1 MPEVLFPAGQTLA
14 DGYGKGV
21 HGKPHR
27 NEKQLNQTH
36 ILLPL
41 SYQIRSLHC
50 MSGQLPDRTGLPFCG
65 SCAVMRQP
73 SGRIGLPGQNWAL
86 LPSDSRP
93 NGTADACGLLYHGA
107 KRNGIIGHWDES
119 SDRKNKYNSRHAA
132 IIPHFQPSVKNSR
145 ESEKLMHNFA
155 FLAFLFGRLVL

>member
-1 MPEVLFPAGQTLA
+1 MLPPMKQSSTKAIQWSMLVMAAENRTAQQPADGRHQALESAEVEPSQQIMPEVLFPAGQTLA
-14 DGYGKGV
+14 DGYGKGI

-65 SCAVMRQP
+65 SCAVMRLPDQAAELT
-73 SGRIGLPGQNWAL
+73 LPGQTQAL
-86 LPSDSRP
+86 LPSASP
-93 NGTADACGLLYHGA
+93 SPMVQQT
-107 KRNGIIGHWDES
+107 
-119 SDRKNKYNSRHAA
+119 HAGYYTME
-132 IIPHFQPSVKNSR
+132 Q
-145 ESEKLMHNFA
+145 SEM
-155 FLAFLFGRLVL
+155 V

>member
-1 MPEVLFPAGQTLA
+1 MSTDYTEVLFPAGQTLA
-14 DGYGKGV
+14 DGYGKGI

-73 SGRIGLPGQNWAL
+73 SGRIDLPGQNRAL
-86 LPSDSRP
+86 LPSDPRPQWYSR
-93 NGTADACGLLYHGA
+93 
-107 KRNGIIGHWDES
+107 RM
-119 SDRKNKYNSRHAA
+119 RA
-132 IIPHFQPSVKNSR
+132 IIPWSKAKWYHWP
-145 ESEKLMHNFA
+145 L
-155 FLAFLFGRLVL
+155 GRIVRP

>member
-1 MPEVLFPAGQTLA
+1 MVDAGDGSRKPHAQQPADGRHQALESAEVEPSQQIMPEVLFPAGQTLA
-14 DGYGKGV
+14 DGYSKGI

-93 NGTADACGLLYHGA
+93 QWY
-107 KRNGIIGHWDES
+107 
-119 SDRKNKYNSRHAA
+119 SRRMRA
-132 IIPHFQPSVKNSR
+132 IIPWSVNG
-145 ESEKLMHNFA
+145 M
-155 FLAFLFGRLVL
+155 V

>member
-14 DGYGKGV
+14 DGYGKGI

-50 MSGQLPDRTGLPFCG
+50 MNGQLPDRTGLPFCG

-73 SGRIGLPGQNWAL
+73 SGRIGLRDRTGLCCPLIPVPMVQQTHAGYYTMEQSEMESLAIGTN
-86 LPSDSRP
+86 RP
-93 NGTADACGLLYHGA
+93 TVKISIIADMRLLY
-107 KRNGIIGHWDES
+107 
-119 SDRKNKYNSRHAA
+119 
-132 IIPHFQPSVKNSR
+132 PHFQPSVKNSR

-155 FLAFLFGRLVL
+155 FLAFLSGRLVL